1 MTGQLDTMLFR
12 AKKFHR
18 IFALYWI
25 LLGYIVAALIFWFFT
40 LNKQNREMT
49 ELRKQEVPV
58 NDPNHY
64 NKIARIGFEHDRK
77 VMQYTGEGAIFFLVI
92 LVGAIVV
99 YRAVKRQLKLS
110 NEQQHFM
117 MAITHELK
125 TPIAVSKLNLETM
138 QKRKLDEEQQ
148 QRLLQNTLHETNRLD
163 SLCNNLLVSSQM
175 ESDGYKILRDEIN
188 LSMLTL
194 SCINDFNIRY
204 PQRDIVKQVADDVIV
219 TGDPMLL
226 QIVVNNLLENALKY
240 SPKETAV
247 KIALQQLDKTVV
259 LQVTDNG
266 PGIPGTDKKKVFEK
280 FHRLGN
286 EATKRAKGTG
296 LGLYLCKK
304 IVIRHQG
311 AIIITDNPQGGSIF
325 TVNLKA
331 TD

>member
-1 MTGQLDTMLFR
+1 MLFR
-12 AKKFHR
+12 ANKFHR
-18 IFALYWI
+18 IFALYWV
-25 LLGYIVAALIFWFFT
+25 LLGYIVAALIFWFVT
-40 LNKQNREMT
+40 LNKQNSDMAD
-49 ELRKQEVPV
+49 LRKQEIAPNAV
-58 NDPNHY
+58 NY
-64 NKIARIGFEHDRK
+64 NTAIAKIEDDHDRK
-77 VMQYTGEGAIFFLVI
+77 VKQYYGEGATFFLVI
-92 LVGAIVV
+92 LIGAIAV

-175 ESDGYKILRDEIN
+175 ESEGYNILKDEIN

-194 SCINDFNIRY
+194 SSINDFNIRF
-204 PQRDIVKQVADDVIV
+204 PQRTIVKEIADDIIV
-219 TGDPMLL
+219 AGDPMLL
-226 QIVVNNLLENALKY
+226 QIVVNNLLENAGKY
-240 SPKETAV
+240 SPKETQI
-247 KIALQQLDKTVV
+247 KIVLQQKASQIGLNVI
-259 LQVTDNG
+259 DNG
-266 PGIPGTDKKKVFEK
+266 PGISEADKKKVFEK

-304 IVIRHQG
+304 IVIRHEG
-311 AIIITDNPQGGSIF
+311 SISISDNPKGGSIF

>member
-1 MTGQLDTMLFR
+1 MANLRRMEIPRTAADFR
-12 AKKFHR
+12 VR
-18 IFALYWI
+18 VETIDMES
-25 LLGYIVAALIFWFFT
+25 
-40 LNKQNREMT
+40 NRKT
-49 ELRKQEVPV
+49 
-58 NDPNHY
+58 
-64 NKIARIGFEHDRK
+64 
-77 VMQYTGEGAIFFLVI
+77 MQYIGEGATFFLVI
-92 LVGAIVV
+92 LIGAIVV
-99 YRAVKRQLKLS
+99 YRVVKKQLKIS
-110 NEQQHFM
+110 HEQQHFM

-175 ESDGYKILRDEIN
+175 ESEGYKILKDEIN

-194 SCINDFNIRY
+194 SCINDFNMRF
-204 PQRDIVKQVADDVIV
+204 PQRNIVKEVADDVIV

-240 SPKETAV
+240 SPKESAIQ
-247 KIALQQLDKTVV
+247 IALQQQDKTAV

-266 PGIPGTDKKKVFEK
+266 PGISGADKKKVFEK

-304 IVIRHQG
+304 IVIRHEG
-311 AIIITDNPQGGSIF
+311 SIIITDNPQGGSIF

>member
-1 MTGQLDTMLFR
+1 MLFR
-12 AKKFHR
+12 TKKFHR
-18 IFALYWI
+18 IFALYWV
-25 LLGYIVAALIFWFFT
+25 LLAYIVAALIFWFFT
-40 LNKQNREMT
+40 LNKQNRDMAD
-49 ELRKQEVPV
+49 LRRQEIPV
-58 NDPNHY
+58 SAANY
-64 NKIARIGFEHDRK
+64 QQAIAKIEADHDRK
-77 VMQYTGEGAIFFLVI
+77 VKQYAGEGATFFLII
-92 LVGAIVV
+92 LVGAILV
-99 YRAVKRQLKLS
+99 YRAVKKQLKIS
-110 NEQQHFM
+110 QEQQHFM

-148 QRLLQNTLHETNRLD
+148 QRLLRNTLHETDRLD
-163 SLCNNLLVSSQM
+163 ALCNNLLVSSQM
-175 ESDGYKILRDEIN
+175 ESEGYKILKDEIN
-188 LSMLTL
+188 LSLLTI
-194 SCINDFNIRY
+194 SCITDFNIRF
-204 PQRDIVKQVADDVIV
+204 PQRNIIQEIAGDVIV

-247 KIALQQLDKTVV
+247 KISLQQQTGVAV
-259 LQVTDNG
+259 LEVIDNG
-266 PGIPGTDKKKVFEK
+266 PGIAEVDKKKVFEK

-304 IVIRHQG
+304 IVIRHEG
-311 AIIITDNPQGGSIF
+311 SILISNNPEGGSIF